1 MIITNGGFALA
12 FCSLLRR
19 GCLSE
24 RFIATRQLTSIL
36 VRGIP
41 ALHIF
46 ARGGYVDWQTFVSY
60 RTPHASLVLALAG
73 TGLWSHGEDTGDIDF
88 WDTSD
93 MPYHISP
100 VSRPRMVLMIPSG
113 KHV

>member
-1 MIITNGGFALA
+1 MVGLAFALY
-12 FCSLLRR
+12 FLLRR
-19 GCLSE
+19 GRLSE

-60 RTPHASLVLALAG
+60 RTPRASWVLALAG
-73 TGLWSHGEDTGDIDF
+73 TGLWSHGVDTGD
-88 WDTSD
+88 S
-93 MPYHISP
+93 
-100 VSRPRMVLMIPSG
+100 
-113 KHV
+113 